1 MLSRVCARDGESLE
15 YIAKA
20 KSNGQQI
27 ALPERELSRNQEYLF
42 TTLSAKLSAAPFIT
56 FMVAM
61 DLNAKTVLYK

>member
-1 MLSRVCARDGESLE
+1 MLSRVCARDGEGLE

-42 TTLSAKLSAAPFIT
+42 TTLSQIVCCPFYYIYGCNG
-56 FMVAM
+56 FER
-61 DLNAKTVLYK
+61 